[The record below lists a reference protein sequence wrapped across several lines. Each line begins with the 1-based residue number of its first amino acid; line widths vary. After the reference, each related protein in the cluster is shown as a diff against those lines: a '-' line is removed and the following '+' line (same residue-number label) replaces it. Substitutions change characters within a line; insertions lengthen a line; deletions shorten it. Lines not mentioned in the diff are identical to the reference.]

1 MSTVEI
7 SARDGS
13 GRFDAYMVAP
23 PAAPAP
29 AIILIQEIFGIN
41 ANMRTWCENLAAQGY
56 LTICPDL
63 FWRQEPGVQLT
74 DQTEAEW
81 QHAFKL
87 YQGFDL
93 DKGMEDLSATLDFVK
108 SHPACNGKVGCVG
121 FCLGGR
127 LAVLMS
133 ARTAIDVSVSYY
145 GVALDQHVNE
155 FRNIHQP
162 LLIHVAGLDKY
173 VPPEVLAILRNAV
186 KDLAGVELHV
196 YDGVD
201 HAFARINGQNFN
213 AEAATLANQ
222 RTGEFLQRHL
232 RQEGTQNL

>member
-1 MSTVEI
+1 MSEVEI

-13 GRFDAYMVAP
+13 GKFGAYVVAP
-23 PAAPAP
+23 TAPPAP

-41 ANMRTWCENLAAQGY
+41 RNMRTWCENLAAQGY

-63 FWRQEPGVQLT
+63 FWRQEPGIQLT

-81 QHAFKL
+81 QHAFRL

-93 DKGMEDLSATLDFVK
+93 EKGMEDLAATLDFVK
-108 SHPACNGKVGCVG
+108 NHPACNGKVGCVG

-133 ARTAIDVSVSYY
+133 ARTAIDASVSYY

-155 FRNIHQP
+155 FTNIRKP

-173 VPPEVLAILRNAV
+173 VPPEVLATLRHAV
-186 KDLAGVELHV
+186 KDLPGVELHV

-213 AEAATLANQ
+213 AEAAEQANQ
-222 RTGEFLQRHL
+222 RTAGFLRGAL
-232 RQEGTQNL
+232 G